1 MRSMCKATML
11 INTSSNQD
19 THASAQTCKRPVVRS
34 VLHFLHPMDMMDWL

>member
-19 THASAQTCKRPVVRS
+19 THASAQS
-34 VLHFLHPMDMMDWL
+34 VEVFYIFLHPI